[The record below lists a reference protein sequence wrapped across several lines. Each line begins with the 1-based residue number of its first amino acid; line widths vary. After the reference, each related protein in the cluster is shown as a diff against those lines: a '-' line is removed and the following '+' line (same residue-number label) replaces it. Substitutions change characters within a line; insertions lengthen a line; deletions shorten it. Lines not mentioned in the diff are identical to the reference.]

1 MFFYHKFIVCIFC
14 MLGLCFSTIIVKAQ
28 ELYVSAEPASTM
40 PSRSII
46 FKQGYSYMKGENG
59 SVENSVN
66 NFNTQLEFSLN
77 KKWMAHIGT
86 NYTSWNFYTQYRF
99 FSKDAIHEHLRMAMY
114 FKSIQS
120 SKNAIATNAILLEGE
135 ESVIQGGFIITQLKH
150 KWASS
155 LSVGPVL
162 KRESLASNGAGGLQY
177 SFSNGV
183 LLYPKS
189 YTSYGQTNVNLY
201 LEFIGQSLFSGKAH
215 YFDVAPAIQFIFNSQ
230 AKLNLSYRLP
240 LVNQTN
246 RATYNTA
253 SISWDYLFFNAIP
266 KRKFINVSN

>member
-1 MFFYHKFIVCIFC
+1 MLFKNKLFVSIFC
-14 MLGLCFSTIIVKAQ
+14 MLGLCFSNLKLNAQ
-28 ELYVSAEPASTM
+28 ELYVSAEPASNM
-40 PSRSII
+40 PARSII
-46 FKQGYSYMKGENG
+46 IKQAYSSMTGEKTLH
-59 SVENSVN
+59 
-66 NFNTQLEFSLN
+66 NFNSQLQFSLN

-86 NYTSWNFYTQYRF
+86 NYKSWDFYTQYRF
-99 FSKDAIHEHLRMAMY
+99 FSKDALYEHLRMALY

-120 SKNAIATNAILLEGE
+120 SSTAIPTNAILLDGE

-155 LSVGPVL
+155 LSVGPIV
-162 KRESLASNGAGGLQY
+162 KRESLSSNGAGGLQY

-183 LLYPKS
+183 LLYPTS

-201 LEFIGQSLFSGKAH
+201 VELIGQSLFSGKAH
-215 YFDVAPAIQFIFNSQ
+215 YVDIAPAIQFIFNSQ

-253 SISWDYLFFNAIP
+253 SISWDYLFFNALP
-266 KRKFINVSN
+266 KRRPLKSKEIN